1 MSLTN
6 AVIMKMV
13 QETTYRE
20 NSCSLINEKP
30 LVCDQI
36 LLISKLTESC

>member
-20 NSCSLINEKP
+20 NSGSLINEKP

-36 LLISKLTESC
+36 LFISKLTESC